1 MTTRQLRPPGFGGA
15 PGATADPATTQE
27 SAGTERTLRLRRDA
41 PLSEPSGAADAV
53 QIATPRGTVL
63 LPGLALG
70 VREAIRSLAREA
82 TTEQRLAALVT
93 EIDGEAGL
101 LRMHLALRRLSHT
114 GLLERGLRV
123 RGGQHLAV
131 LRPSGFRP
139 YPETAGAAAAG
150 AAPVRLSRFAVLRA
164 GDGVLVVQ
172 APRSH
177 LVLELA
183 PAAAPLVCALTDW
196 SDPADLTVPGLPG
209 PAVTEVL
216 EFFAT
221 AGLLVAGAPGEDSE
235 TAGPAAQ
242 WSPHDVWLHARS
254 RGMHLSAGYAGTYHL
269 RDKFPP
275 QPAVRPAS
283 RAPHR
288 SVALPQPDLAAI
300 ARADPP
306 LTEVIEK
313 RRSVREHDDTAPIT
327 ATQLGE
333 LLYRTAR
340 IRRVFPGGDG
350 QDLTDHPYPAGGSLG
365 ELEVYPLIS
374 NCEGLDPGLWRYA
387 ADRHGLELI
396 AEPGPEVRALV
407 NTARATSLMRSDPQV
422 VLVVAARFG
431 RLSWKYETISYSLTL
446 KHVGVFYQTVYLVA
460 TAMGLAVCGLGGGDA
475 DEFARASG
483 CDYYTEGSVGEMIIG
498 RAGTG
503 QRD

>member
-1 MTTRQLRPPGFGGA
+1 MTARQLRPPGPGGA
-15 PGATADPATTQE
+15 PGATAGLATTQE
-27 SAGTERTLRLRRDA
+27 PAGTERTLRLRRDA
-41 PLSEPSGAADAV
+41 PLSEPSGTADAV
-53 QIATPRGTVL
+53 HIAMPHGTVL

-101 LRMHLALRRLSHT
+101 LRMHLALRRLSQA
-114 GLLERGLRV
+114 GLIERGVRV
-123 RGGQHLAV
+123 RGGQQLAV
-131 LRPSGFRP
+131 LRPAGFRP
-139 YPETAGAAAAG
+139 YPAAAG
-150 AAPVRLSRFAVLRA
+150 GAAVGTAPVRLSRFAVLRA
-164 GDGVLVVQ
+164 GDGVLVAQ

-183 PAAAPLVCALTDW
+183 PAAAPLVSVLTDW
-196 SDPADLTVPGLPG
+196 SDPAGLTVSGLPG
-209 PAVTEVL
+209 PAVAELL
-216 EFFAT
+216 ELFAT
-221 AGLLVAGAPGEDSE
+221 AGLLVAGGPDDDSE

-242 WSPHDVWLHARS
+242 WSLHDAWLHARS
-254 RGMHLSAGYAGTYHL
+254 RGMRLSAGYGGTYHL

-275 QPAVRPAS
+275 PPAVRPAAS
-283 RAPHR
+283 APRR
-288 SVALPQPDLAAI
+288 SVALPRPDLAAI
-300 ARADPP
+300 TRADPP

-340 IRRVFPGGDG
+340 IRRVFEGGDG
-350 QDLTDHPYPAGGSLG
+350 QELTDHPYPAGGAVG

-374 NCEGLDPGLWRYA
+374 NCAGLDPGLWRYA

-396 AEPGPEVRALV
+396 AEPGPEVRGLV
-407 NTARATSLMRSDPQV
+407 DAARAASLMRSDPQV

-431 RLSWKYETISYSLTL
+431 RLGWKYETISYSLTL

-475 DEFARASG
+475 DDFARASG
-483 CDYYTEGSVGEMIIG
+483 CDYYTEGSVGEMVIG
-498 RAGTG
+498 SAGTG
-503 QRD
+503 RGD